1 MFYDMHM
8 HIQPISFLDAGMFNK
23 NLLSGLALPRMP

>member
-23 NLLSGLALPRMP
+23 NFCLVLPRMP